1 MFDSDTRPETARAAS
16 AGEAAR
22 RTGAAPRLYQTIAR
36 RICAMVQEGGYAV
49 GDRLP
54 GERELAQ
61 HLGVSRPSVREAI
74 IALEVAGIVEV
85 LTGSGVYVRT
95 AGLSSGPGL
104 RDLFADDLG
113 PGPYEA
119 LEVRRLLEGEAAFRA
134 AARLDASALVQL
146 RASLAAMRED
156 PAPVPLRGDVADR
169 AFHEL
174 IATGSGNSVIAMM
187 VRELWDARALPLWRR
202 WIERTRTAAM
212 HSERVEEHERIVERL
227 AARDGPGAREAMHDH
242 IDQVAR
248 RFARGRWDRS
258 NA

>member
-1 MFDSDTRPETARAAS
+1 MLDADDTGSLNAAADQAAATAGAERP
-16 AGEAAR
+16 
-22 RTGAAPRLYQTIAR
+22 TGASPRLYQMIAR
-36 RICAMVQEGGYAV
+36 RIDEMIRNGGYTI

-61 HLGVSRPSVREAI
+61 RLGVSRPSVREAV
-74 IALEVAGIVEV
+74 IALEVAGVVEV
-85 LTGSGVYVRT
+85 RTGSGVYVR
-95 AGLSSGPGL
+95 SSGPSRNAQR
-104 RDLFADDLG
+104 RDFPGADLG

-134 AARLDASALVQL
+134 ATRLDARAVAQL
-146 RASLAAMRED
+146 CASIEAMRDD
-156 PAPVPLRGDVADR
+156 PSPVPARGDVGDR

-174 IATGSGNSVIAMM
+174 IAIASGNSVLVMM

-212 HSERVEEHERIVERL
+212 HRERVEEHVWIAERL
-227 AARDGPGAREAMHDH
+227 AARDGAGAREAMHHH

-248 RFARGRWDRS
+248 RFAAG
-258 NA
+258 